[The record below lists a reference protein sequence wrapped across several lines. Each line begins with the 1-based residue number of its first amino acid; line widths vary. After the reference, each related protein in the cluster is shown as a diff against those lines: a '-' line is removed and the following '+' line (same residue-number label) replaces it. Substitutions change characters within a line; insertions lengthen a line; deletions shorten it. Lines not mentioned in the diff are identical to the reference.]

1 MKYDQEE
8 QAILAAY
15 ESGQMI
21 PTPPSQKEL
30 ESIQT
35 TAKNTFKQDTSVTI
49 HLYEHDFNGIQKKA
63 LQLGI
68 PYQTLIAGVI
78 HQYVEGDFV
87 KANE

>member
-1 MKYDQEE
+1 MHPK
-8 QAILAAY
+8 
-15 ESGQMI
+15 
-21 PTPPSQKEL
+21 PPSQTEL
-30 ESIQT
+30 EEIQT
-35 TAKNTFKQDTSVTI
+35 AAENTFKHDKSVLI

-87 KANE
+87 VKANE